1 MYLGKCHPPFHS
13 QYSLDKDVCGV
24 GLRREAVI
32 ADVDTGIRHS
42 QTVCVQGVEAIG
54 VLWQRG
60 NIGGNGIY
68 VDIVENNVLSTHEEC
83 CPAGRVLEMKT
94 RDLDVGSV
102 IGKEKDGTVVFVVG
116 VQNLRAREAV
126 PPSLSV
132 TIQNA

>member
-1 MYLGKCHPPFHS
+1 
-13 QYSLDKDVCGV
+13 
-24 GLRREAVI
+24 
-32 ADVDTGIRHS
+32 
-42 QTVCVQGVEAIG
+42 
-54 VLWQRG
+54 
-60 NIGGNGIY
+60 
-68 VDIVENNVLSTHEEC
+68 
-83 CPAGRVLEMKT
+83 MKT